1 MLILLSILT
10 LLFLQY
16 NEQVEALSCYGGDGW
31 VPSFNNLTLGPCR
44 PSFPSCVKRTEFAS
58 PDRVFRACH
67 PNKNCNYAAK
77 EKSEYVSEHYF
88 IGNMIC
94 TNATEWPR
102 EDPSRKYVIQEC
114 CCEGDGCN
122 L

>member
-10 LLFLQY
+10 LLFLQL
-16 NEQVEALSCYGGDGW
+16 NEQVEALSCYGGEGA
-31 VPSFNNLTLGPCR
+31 FNNLTIATCR
-44 PSFPSCVKRTEFAS
+44 ERDQSCAKVIKFAS

-77 EKSEYVSEHYF
+77 EKTEYIGEHYF
-88 IGNMIC
+88 IGDMIC
-94 TNATEWPR
+94 TNVTEWPV
-102 EDPSRKYVIQEC
+102 EDPSQKYVIQEC